1 MKEKEQNAR
10 RYKGKIKILKFKS
23 LFFVLYKQK
32 RKRRKGEE
40 RMEGYVFLSP
50 QAKDLQ
56 NSGLHTRACLLG
68 TRINTDNPRWS
79 KMAKGKDPKPI

>member
-1 MKEKEQNAR
+1 MVMS
-10 RYKGKIKILKFKS
+10 FS
-23 LFFVLYKQK
+23 P
-32 RKRRKGEE
+32 
-40 RMEGYVFLSP
+40 P

-56 NSGLHTRACLLG
+56 NSGLHTRARLLG